1 MEELQPGD
9 LVLVNDDT
17 WLYGGET
24 FMEFRIAT
32 TIKKGTLGVVVG
44 MQSSEGLEKNSDM
57 IQFALVSFP
66 GWIGWAHVEFL
77 GKVEQ

>member
-44 MQSSEGLEKNSDM
+44 MQSREYKDNDPNLM
-57 IQFALVSFP
+57 QFARVSFP